1 MAVKAKYIKDLP
13 LKENLEGTDSLIL
26 QDDEGTKRSTLEV
39 IGDKIAEEANKR
51 VDELEKELV
60 QTNTQL
66 SELANKGTTV
76 EVLERVTKEE
86 IDRQIADGTLA
97 NLMIED
103 NSITSSKIKDKQITS
118 EKLADYVIEA
128 NHISDHLFTGGEYC
142 IFTYKPKTSRQDASY
157 LTLGFKNPFLAQT
170 VTIALE
176 MDITHSHTE
185 SIGIGRGGL
194 NDITNPNYNKFYGW
208 STISTIDNVIA
219 GQKTKCK
226 IQFTCPTSSDYP
238 HIAVGL
244 VIPHSN
250 GIEKETKIENIK
262 ATVTY
267 NASSSEQKVVCAGIH
282 YANDRFD
289 IHNVR
294 IMLEQD
300 KRFVQGVQNI
310 IKETPLEQGSV
321 RFEHL
326 AKDATTGLVDEIFG
340 KQEPTIIYKPDI
352 TSFEKR
358 VIAPTTFIIAQPLP
372 FTGVISS
379 VKFDSDT
386 DVYLTLFTKSDDNY
400 FTPYARHLI
409 EIDEYGNVSLNEPI
423 SVSEENTYVG
433 ISGAIAF
440 QSGISSTSEIN
451 RMYDFKA
458 TPVIGNPVQAVKSP
472 LVLWFAMELS
482 MVTTT
487 NPVEIVETR
496 LNAKIK
502 ELNKEIENL
511 KYMIGNSGGSS
522 LSDDPVKNLRTVWDL
537 NLNEKIDGWVYSN
550 ATPNESGTLCSG
562 MAKAY
567 YNQYL
572 TFDTYQQKSTVVV
585 NDVNSQFGLIC
596 HNGVKGALYLVDGV
610 NKRIS
615 LHNNYTGGNIPNVKV
630 STPLPF
636 ELKKNGNYLL
646 HVVKTGWKHTF
657 TITDL
662 TTMESCSVEFDN
674 ATQPN
679 SGAYCG
685 KGWGGPGVATFSG
698 SVLFKNHRY
707 HVALFP
713 KARVL
718 FIGDSI
724 TEGTNMGAGV
734 DIKYRWCSLLRD
746 NYFNHDAI
754 ICGRGGATSDDIL
767 SRMNSLEVL
776 GVKADIVIVLDGTNE
791 RNQNATNNW
800 KVKMPQIRD
809 KIISWGAKPIICVP
823 PIPSSGFEYI
833 SQMRDF
839 ILEQGWDT
847 IRMDIATSLNGDGV
861 TYDGTLYTDGVH
873 PNRKGGEQM
882 YARAVK
888 DLDVI
893 L

>member
-1 MAVKAKYIKDLP
+1 
-13 LKENLEGTDSLIL
+13 
-26 QDDEGTKRSTLEV
+26 
-39 IGDKIAEEANKR
+39 
-51 VDELEKELV
+51 
-60 QTNTQL
+60 
-66 SELANKGTTV
+66 
-76 EVLERVTKEE
+76 
-86 IDRQIADGTLA
+86 
-97 NLMIED
+97 
-103 NSITSSKIKDKQITS
+103 
-118 EKLADYVIEA
+118 
-128 NHISDHLFTGGEYC
+128 
-142 IFTYKPKTSRQDASY
+142 
-157 LTLGFKNPFLAQT
+157 
-170 VTIALE
+170 
-176 MDITHSHTE
+176 
-185 SIGIGRGGL
+185 
-194 NDITNPNYNKFYGW
+194 
-208 STISTIDNVIA
+208 
-219 GQKTKCK
+219 
-226 IQFTCPTSSDYP
+226 
-238 HIAVGL
+238 
-244 VIPHSN
+244 
-250 GIEKETKIENIK
+250 
-262 ATVTY
+262 
-267 NASSSEQKVVCAGIH
+267 
-282 YANDRFD
+282 
-289 IHNVR
+289 
-294 IMLEQD
+294 
-300 KRFVQGVQNI
+300 
-310 IKETPLEQGSV
+310 
-321 RFEHL
+321 
-326 AKDATTGLVDEIFG
+326 
-340 KQEPTIIYKPDI
+340 
-352 TSFEKR
+352 
-358 VIAPTTFIIAQPLP
+358 
-372 FTGVISS
+372 
-379 VKFDSDT
+379 
-386 DVYLTLFTKSDDNY
+386 
-400 FTPYARHLI
+400 
-409 EIDEYGNVSLNEPI
+409 
-423 SVSEENTYVG
+423 
-433 ISGAIAF
+433 
-440 QSGISSTSEIN
+440 
-451 RMYDFKA
+451 
-458 TPVIGNPVQAVKSP
+458 
-472 LVLWFAMELS
+472 MELS
-482 MVTTT
+482 MVTAI

-502 ELNKEIENL
+502 ELNKEIEDL
-511 KYMIGNSGGSS
+511 KYMIGNSGGGSS

-537 NLNEKIDGWVYSN
+537 NLDEKINGWVYSN

-615 LHNNYTGGNIPNVKV
+615 LHSNYTGGGIPNVKV

-662 TTMESCSVEFDN
+662 TTMKSCSVEFDN

-713 KARVL
+713 KARAL

-746 NYFNHDAI
+746 QYFNYDAI

-767 SRMNSLEVL
+767 SRMNSLEAL

-791 RNQNATNNW
+791 RSQSATDNW
-800 KVKMPQIRD
+800 KVKMPKIRE

-823 PIPSSGFEYI
+823 PISSSGFEYI